1 MAAVCS
7 HCVLPPMRRPV
18 SSRQRTRGA
27 DEGAD
32 LLGDQR
38 KRRRV
43 HSAPGGA
50 KAIGGGEIAERLGR
64 SILGNQLLGM
74 EVARREAIA
83 ILGRPR
89 HAFGKSRRV
98 GLRDRRR
105 HKPDPDAR

>member
-1 MAAVCS
+1 VAVVCS
-7 HCVLPPMRRPV
+7 HCVLPPIRRPV

-43 HSAPGGA
+43 HSAPGRA
-50 KAIGGGEIAERLGR
+50 KAIGAGEVGERLGR
-64 SILGNQLLGM
+64 SIHGNQLPGM
-74 EVARREAIA
+74 EIDRRHPEAIA

-89 HAFGKSRRV
+89 HAFGKSGDLDRH
-98 GLRDRRR
+98 LR
-105 HKPDPDAR
+105 